1 MSNAVRN
8 QASIREIQ
16 RMTFKG
22 KKNTAHFD
30 EKIQWVKIPA
40 GVKVYARYA
49 LFRED
54 DEAVYLVRFPAG
66 RAIIVTIGQRLI
78 NSVMAY
84 NQGFGE
90 DAAEIN
96 DFDLAYSVAAFARK
110 KGWKHIKFTS
120 DLNFSPFLNTETQN
134 SLIVTPKPFVYGT
147 GFQTKVY
154 SEETTNAW
162 WIGRAWTAFE
172 RKTRY

>member
-1 MSNAVRN
+1 MSNAVHN

-22 KKNTAHFD
+22 KKNHAHFN
-30 EKIQWVKIPA
+30 EKIIWQKKPA
-40 GVKVYARYA
+40 NVSVQESGIDANYNQVC
-49 LFRED
+49 
-54 DEAVYLVRFPAG
+54 LVRFPKG
-66 RAIIVTIGQRLI
+66 RAIRVHIDYRLT
-78 NSVMAY
+78 NKLVDY
-84 NQGFGE
+84 NE
-90 DAAEIN
+90 DFAFFYTE
-96 DFDLAYSVAAFARK
+96 DFAYSVALFAKK

-172 RKTRY
+172 RKIRY